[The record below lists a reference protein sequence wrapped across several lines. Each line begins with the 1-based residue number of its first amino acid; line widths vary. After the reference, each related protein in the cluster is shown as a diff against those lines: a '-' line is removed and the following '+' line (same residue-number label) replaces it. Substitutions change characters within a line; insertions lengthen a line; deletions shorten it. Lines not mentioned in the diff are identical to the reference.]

1 MITDIA
7 SPPVC
12 LQGVAM
18 DQFALNFIV
27 NTKLREY
34 LNQRHYKNDMFES
47 AASAAELYLMN
58 RAAARYLEKR
68 HRFTWEALVKNG
80 NKPRDLII
88 DILTS
93 SCPANK
99 EQAMK
104 ILSCCSHSLVNMM
117 SENKLFASLVN
128 AKQGK
133 PLNWLYV
140 E

>member
-1 MITDIA
+1 
-7 SPPVC
+7 
-12 LQGVAM
+12 M
-18 DQFALNFIV
+18 DQFTLNFIV
-27 NTKLREY
+27 KTKLREY
-34 LNQRHYKNDMFES
+34 LNQRHYKNDQFES

-93 SCPANK
+93 LCPITK
-99 EQAMK
+99 EQAMSV
-104 ILSCCSHSLVNMM
+104 LSCCSHTLVNMM
-117 SENKLFASLVN
+117 RENRLFSNVVY
-128 AKQGK
+128 AKHHK
-133 PLNWLYV
+133 TLNWLYV

>member
-1 MITDIA
+1 
-7 SPPVC
+7 
-12 LQGVAM
+12 M

-27 NTKLREY
+27 TTKLRNY
-34 LNQRHYKNDMFES
+34 LNQRHYKNDMFEV

-93 SCPANK
+93 SCPVDK

-104 ILSCCSHSLVNMM
+104 ILSCCSHSLVKMM
-117 SENKLFASLVN
+117 GDNKLFASVVN
-128 AKQGK
+128 AKHHK
-133 PLNWLYV
+133 TLNWLYV
-140 E
+140 D

>member
-1 MITDIA
+1 
-7 SPPVC
+7 
-12 LQGVAM
+12 M

-27 NTKLREY
+27 TTKLRNY
-34 LNQRHYKNDMFES
+34 LNQRHYKNDMFEV

-93 SCPANK
+93 SCPVDK

-117 SENKLFASLVN
+117 GDNKLFANVVN
-128 AKQGK
+128 AKHHK
-133 PLNWLYV
+133 TLNWLYV
-140 E
+140 D